1 MNSVVIGA
9 SGKIGKYFF
18 SNKQKDLLLTYNKN
32 KLKNGIKFDVL
43 KDNIAD
49 LIKKKN
55 ISKVVILSAY
65 SDPDFCKKNKE
76 LSERL
81 NVIKTKKLISCL
93 IKKKIYFIF
102 FSTEFVFDGKIGKYN
117 ENHKPKPI
125 NLYGKQKLE
134 IEKYINK
141 NTKNF
146 CIFRIAKTY
155 GDDLNDNTL
164 ISDFINRS
172 KKKNSKIFA
181 ATDQKFSPL
190 FSRDLVKITKLFLK
204 KEIRGTFN
212 VGGPKG
218 YSRYNLYRKF
228 NNLIS
233 KNKRLNKIKIIKSK
247 LNNFKFTDKRPK
259 DVSFNIRKLKKNI
272 NFELTNIED
281 MLVKKI

>member
-18 SNKQKDLLLTYNKN
+18 SNKQKGLLLTYNKN

-43 KDNIAD
+43 RDSISD

-76 LSERL
+76 LSEKL
-81 NVIKTKKLISCL
+81 NVIKTKKLISYL
-93 IKKKIYFIF
+93 IKKNIYFIF

-190 FSRDLVKITKLFLK
+190 FSRDLVKVTKFFLK
-204 KEIRGTFN
+204 KKIRGTFN
-212 VGGPKG
+212 VGGPRG
-218 YSRYNLYRKF
+218 YSRYNLYTKF

-233 KNKRLNKIKIIKSK
+233 KNKKLNKIKIIKTK
-247 LNNFKFTDKRPK
+247 LNNFKFIDKRPK
-259 DVSFNIRKLKKNI
+259 DVSFNIHKLKKNI
-272 NFELTNIED
+272 NFELTNVED
-281 MLVKKI
+281 MLIKKI

>member
-43 KDNIAD
+43 KDNIID

-76 LSERL
+76 LSEKL

-93 IKKKIYFIF
+93 IKKKYIF
-102 FSTEFVFDGKIGKYN
+102 FFSSEFVFDGKIGKYN

-164 ISDFINRS
+164 ISDFINKI
-172 KKKNSKIFA
+172 KKK
-181 ATDQKFSPL
+181 TQKFLLQLIKNFPH
-190 FSRDLVKITKLFLK
+190 FFQ
-204 KEIRGTFN
+204 EI
-212 VGGPKG
+212 
-218 YSRYNLYRKF
+218 
-228 NNLIS
+228 
-233 KNKRLNKIKIIKSK
+233 
-247 LNNFKFTDKRPK
+247 
-259 DVSFNIRKLKKNI
+259 
-272 NFELTNIED
+272 
-281 MLVKKI
+281 